1 MIRRTAKILGLTA
14 AGAAV
19 VVAAAAGL
27 FVWRLAQGPIALDPF
42 IPMVEEALSDPDGRF
57 VAQVGELVLSLET
70 EESVGEVGAGPRR
83 IDVRARRARI
93 VNADGVE
100 LAAAPE
106 MGIGFSIPGLFLG
119 KLAPTRLDLIRP
131 RMTVLRRA
139 DGSLA
144 FDVRSAPSPV
154 DPDQPDAVEAERPDP
169 MRELLASLRGA
180 PDLNRPMGA
189 LRRLSVT
196 GADLT
201 MVNRMLGL
209 SWHAKRADIVL
220 NRDARGTEGKARL
233 TLDVSQREGD
243 RPVTVDASGSYRNGD
258 AATELIVAFDGLNP
272 ASLAS
277 LGPALA
283 PLAAVEVPVSGRTEA
298 KLDDGFRPTRIA
310 FDLKGGAGRVT
321 VASLRPQPYAVA
333 GMNARGLLDL
343 SGRAVT
349 LDALSLTLAGE
360 DALTLAAQ
368 GAVTERDDT
377 RTGNAALTLTT
388 PNPGGP
394 SQTTTVAITGTH
406 GPDRVLNAALRLTD
420 LRPDRLAGLAPALA
434 PLAAAALPLSGEAEV
449 ALDRNFEPLSG
460 RLAVTAGAGVVR
472 RADLFDRPLP
482 VASVELR
489 LYGARGV
496 ESGAESRLEIDRL
509 SLALGDAA
517 TGPRVEG
524 KASVSERGGIASV
537 NASVTARG
545 VPLDDLAHYWP
556 KPVGANA
563 REWVTQNVAAGVV
576 TEATAT
582 AALTVPLANPG
593 AADLTQFGAVLRGEN
608 ASVRYFHHLPPA
620 TGAAMEATTDGKTFK
635 IQTKGGRVGDIDVG
649 DGVVVIAGLE
659 IGKETMDIRIPVS
672 GPVRSILTLLDTPP
686 LGYPS
691 KLELDP
697 KRTQGTAEAQLHF
710 AFPLLAD
717 LSFDDLNLDVV
728 GRMRGVGVE
737 KVAAGM
743 NATDGDLSL
752 ALDLKA
758 MAIKGT
764 TKLDGIPV
772 TIDWKES
779 FESVGRG
786 PRTRIAV
793 KGNVDAA
800 DLRSH
805 GIDLEDRVLGPMG
818 ADILFTVDRNHK
830 LALGA
835 TMNLEKTRLSIAE
848 LGWEK
853 PPGQP
858 GTGKLTL
865 EFNKDR
871 PTRISGLTVDAGGL
885 KAQASLELA
894 DGGRRVARVVVPSL
908 KVGQTDLRADV
919 TVRPKSGA
927 TPIGYAGTIS
937 GESLD
942 ARKLMGKGEP
952 GQPPPP
958 PEPPDAKKT
967 PLDLE
972 LKLNSVVFGDGRR
985 LRQVAG
991 TVRRDAVA
999 WTLLDV
1005 AGRSGPGQGG
1015 GQGLGGAV
1023 SLSYKPGAKGLFDV
1037 AIRADDLG
1045 AALSA
1050 MDINDRVRGGRL
1062 RVTGR
1067 TTEPRADSPIE
1078 GQAEILDYTLIDVPV
1093 LARLLNA
1100 ISPSGFA
1107 EFLEGGKG
1115 VNFGRMSA
1123 NFRKQGPTLSL
1134 ADLRTSGS
1142 ALGLTLEGDV
1152 DLDRETANL
1161 RGTIVPIYGLNR
1173 LVGQIPLLGDLL
1185 SGGEGQGI
1193 FSATW
1198 RVRGRLSD
1206 PDVTVN
1212 PLAILAPGFLRN
1224 LFFLGEGGPSIPSK
1238 SAPSEPERPA
1248 SGGLHE
1254 R

>member
-1 MIRRTAKILGLTA
+1 VARVIRRTAKIFGLTA

-19 VVAAAAGL
+19 VIAAAAGL

-57 VAQVGELVLSLET
+57 IAQVGELVLSLEA
-70 EESVGEVGAGPRR
+70 EDSVGEVGAGPRR
-83 IDVRARRARI
+83 IDLRARRVRV
-93 VNADGVE
+93 VNAEGAE

-119 KLAPTRLDLIRP
+119 KLAPTRLDLARP

-144 FDVRSAPSPV
+144 FDVRSTPASV
-154 DPDQPDAVEAERPDP
+154 DPDQPDAPDPSQPDP
-169 MRELLASLRGA
+169 MQELLSSLRGA

-201 MVNRMLGL
+201 VVNRMLGL

-220 NRDARGTEGKARL
+220 TRDARGTEGKARL
-233 TLDVSQREGD
+233 ALDVSQRDGD
-243 RPVTVDASGSYRNGD
+243 RPVMVDASGSYRNGD

-277 LGPALA
+277 FGPALA
-283 PLAAVEVPVSGRTEA
+283 PLAAVEFPLSGRTEA
-298 KLDDGFRPTRIA
+298 RLDDGFRPTRVA

-321 VASLRPQPYAVA
+321 VAPLRPQPYAVA
-333 GMNARGLLDL
+333 GMSARGSLDL

-349 LDALSLTLAGE
+349 LDALTLTLAGE
-360 DALTLAAQ
+360 DALSLSAQ
-368 GAVTERDDT
+368 GAVAERDDT
-377 RTGNAALTLTT
+377 RTGNATLTLTT
-388 PNPGGP
+388 PNSGGP
-394 SQTTTVAITGTH
+394 KQTTTVSINGAH
-406 GPDRVLNAALRLTD
+406 GPDRVLNATLRLTD
-420 LRPDRLAGLAPALA
+420 LRPDRLAALAPALA
-434 PLAAAALPLSGEAEV
+434 PLAAVALPLSGEAEV
-449 ALDRNFEPLSG
+449 ALDHNFEPLRG
-460 RLAVTAGAGVVR
+460 RLAVAAGAGLVR
-472 RADLFDRPLP
+472 RADLFDHPLP
-482 VASVELR
+482 VASAELR
-489 LYGARGV
+489 LHGERGV
-496 ESGAESRLEIDRL
+496 DGGTDSRLEIDRL
-509 SLALGDAA
+509 ALVLGDAA
-517 TGPRVEG
+517 TGPRIEG
-524 KASVSERGGIASV
+524 KANVSERGGVASI
-537 NASVTARG
+537 NTSVTARG

-563 REWVTQNVAAGVV
+563 REWVTENVAVGVV

-582 AALTVPLANPG
+582 AALTVPLANPAAADVTRFG
-593 AADLTQFGAVLRGEN
+593 AALRGEN
-608 ASVRYFHHLPPA
+608 ISVRYFHHLPPA
-620 TGAAMEATTDGKTFK
+620 TGASMEATTDGKVFN
-635 IQTKGGRVGDIDVG
+635 IQTKGGRVGDIEVG
-649 DGVVVIAGLE
+649 DGAVVIGGLE
-659 IGKETMDIRIPVS
+659 IGKETMDIRVPVS

-717 LSFDDLNLDVV
+717 LTFDDLNLDVV

-772 TIDWKES
+772 NIDWKES
-779 FESVGRG
+779 FESDGRG

-805 GIDLEDRVLGPMG
+805 GVDLEDRVLGPMG

-858 GTGKLTL
+858 GTSKLRL

-919 TVRPKSGA
+919 TVRPKSGT
-927 TPIGYAGTIS
+927 TPIGYAGSIS

-952 GQPPPP
+952 GEPPPP
-958 PEPPDAKKT
+958 PEPPDVKKT

-991 TVRRDAVA
+991 TVRRDAAA
-999 WTLLDV
+999 WTFLDV
-1005 AGRSGPGQGG
+1005 TGRSGAGQD
-1015 GQGLGGAV
+1015 GAV

-1062 RVTGR
+1062 HVTGR

-1078 GQAEILDYTLIDVPV
+1078 GQAEILNYTLIDVPV

-1123 NFRKQGPTLSL
+1123 NFRKQGPKLSL

-1198 RVRGRLSD
+1198 RVRGRLAD

-1224 LFFLGEGGPSIPSK
+1224 LFFLGEGGPSVPK
-1238 SAPSEPERPA
+1238 PNAPSSSGRPP
-1248 SGGLHE
+1248 SGSQD